1 MQIFMHRPLWR
12 SGGQNRNAM
21 EHWVRTRVACDVQC
35 VSLMRINQVCDC
47 LCQFIPLFAWT
58 VHKKN
63 ALFVKW
69 YYYRSFFISAQPLRH
84 SLSLAHS
91 IHDKIHVGTLCT
103 CVIKLWRSC
112 RCRKFNK
119 DFNGC
124 VCVCVC
130 RRLRCFFPSFLKYFL
145 CNLTLICAYLKASN
159 KTS

>member
-1 MQIFMHRPLWR
+1 MRCSVCLTHAHKSSVRLPLSIYPVIR
-12 SGGQNRNAM
+12 LNGAQ
-21 EHWVRTRVACDVQC
+21 
-35 VSLMRINQVCDC
+35 
-47 LCQFIPLFAWT
+47 
-58 VHKKN
+58 KN